1 MNTLVGVWI
10 VQVPKVITRRIDVVR
25 SLFSVIARSGAS
37 WLDHDASTMGA
48 ALAFYTVFSIAPIL
62 IIAIGVAS
70 TVVRGDVLRADLLS
84 QAQNLLGPT
93 GANAVRELLTSADSL
108 GRSRFATSIG
118 VATLLF
124 GASSVFVEL
133 QNSLDRIWEIPKRK
147 RMSGLWRIL
156 RARFLSLGLV
166 LGVGFLL
173 MASLLVST
181 LMVAFGAWLASLL
194 GHWRTMFLAIDVL
207 LTLGISTMLFAL
219 LFKYVPQERLA
230 WSDVWIGGAVTAVL
244 FSIGKFSI
252 GYYLGKGAFSS
263 VYGIAGSFL
272 VLLLWSYYTAQ
283 IFLFGAEFTRHY
295 SLTVGTRVLAEQ
307 KSPSAGSE
315 QRSGWQPRS
324 DARVD

>member
-1 MNTLVGVWI
+1 LGFTKQVGHKLEPMRTI
-10 VQVPKVITRRIDVVR
+10 GRVI
-25 SLFSVIARSGAS
+25 SKSGAS
-37 WLDHDASTMGA
+37 WLAHDASTMGA

-70 TVVRGDVLRADLLS
+70 LVVQGDVLRADLLS

-93 GANAVRELLTSADSL
+93 GANAVKDLLTSAAYL
-108 GRSRFATSIG
+108 GNSRYATSIG
-118 VATLLF
+118 VVTLLF

-173 MASLLVST
+173 MVSLVVST
-181 LMVAFGAWLASLL
+181 VMVAFGAWLSSLL
-194 GHWRTMFLAIDVL
+194 GHWRITFLIFDVL
-207 LTLGISTMLFAL
+207 LTLGISAVLFAL
-219 LFKYVPQERLA
+219 IFKYVPQQKLA
-230 WSDVWIGGAVTAVL
+230 WADVWIGGAVTAVL
-244 FSIGKFSI
+244 FSMGKFAI
-252 GYYLGKGAFSS
+252 GYYLGKSAFSS

-283 IFLFGAEFTRHY
+283 IFLYGAEFTRHY
-295 SLTVGTRVLAEQ
+295 SLIFGTHAQ
-307 KSPSAGSE
+307 ASTSPLE
-315 QRSGWQPRS
+315 T
-324 DARVD
+324 

>member
-1 MNTLVGVWI
+1 MPKEI
-10 VQVPKVITRRIDVVR
+10 RSVPVVKAITHRYEILRKVAGIMSD
-25 SLFSVIARSGAS
+25 SGAA
-37 WLDHDASTMGA
+37 WLEHDASTMGA

-70 TVVRGDVLRADLLS
+70 IVVQGDVLRADLLS
-84 QAQNLLGPT
+84 QAQNLLGAT
-93 GANAVRELLTSADSL
+93 GANAVKELLTSADYL
-108 GRSRFATSIG
+108 GNSRYATTIG

-173 MASLLVST
+173 MASLVVST
-181 LMVAFGAWLASLL
+181 LLVAFGTWLSGLL
-194 GHWRTMFLAIDVL
+194 GHWRTTFVVMDVL
-207 LTLGISTMLFAL
+207 LTLGISAALFAL
-219 LFKYVPQERLA
+219 LFKYVPQEKLA
-230 WSDVWIGGAVTAVL
+230 WADVWVGGVVTAIL
-244 FSIGKFSI
+244 FSLGKFAI
-252 GYYLGKGAFSS
+252 GYYLGKSAFSS

-272 VLLLWSYYTAQ
+272 VLLLWCYYTAQ

-295 SLTVGTRVLAEQ
+295 SMVLGTHV
-307 KSPSAGSE
+307 
-315 QRSGWQPRS
+315 SGAADSSQG
-324 DARVD
+324 AAM